1 MKNILKLSV
10 FALLFISATACDSD
24 DDLTVVTPSKA
35 AVLAIPAEGSVF
47 VLDKLTPNEVV
58 ATFTWDAA
66 QYQGESTPVSYELQ
80 MAKSG
85 TDFKDVVVVSVTTAN
100 KLAVTSGELN
110 AAALNA
116 GLTAFESQDADI
128 RIKSYVGARGIVQY
142 SNVIKIAV
150 TSYSAWDNWGMIGSA
165 TPNGWNDPDTNLE
178 YDLATK
184 TYSYTGP
191 LVVGEYKFRL
201 DDKWDTNFGDD
212 GNNLSLEAGGANI
225 PVAVAGDYTIVVDFI
240 GKKYTITKN

>member
-24 DDLTVVTPSKA
+24 DDLTVVTSSKA
-35 AVLAIPAEGSVF
+35 AVLAVPAEGSVF
-47 VLDKLTPNEVV
+47 VLDKAKPNEVAV
-58 ATFTWDAA
+58 TFTWDAA
-66 QYQGESTPVSYELQ
+66 QYEGAPIAISYEIE

-85 TDFKDVVVVSVTTAN
+85 TDFKDAIVISVTTTN
-100 KLAVTSGELN
+100 KVAVTSGELN

-128 RIKSYVGARGIVQY
+128 RIKSYVGARGIAQY
-142 SNVIKIAV
+142 SNVIKIAI
-150 TSYSAWDNWGMIGSA
+150 TAYSAWDNWGLIGSA
-165 TPNGWNDPDTNLE
+165 TPNGWDDPDTNLE

-191 LVVGEYKFRL
+191 LKVGEYKFRL
-201 DDKWDTNFGDD
+201 DDKWDTNYGDNGDD
-212 GNNLSLEAGGANI
+212 LSLEAGGANI
-225 PVAVAGDYTIVVDFI
+225 PVTVAGNYTIIVDFVA
-240 GKKYTITKN
+240 KKYTITKN

>member
-1 MKNILKLSV
+1 MKNILKLGV

-35 AVLAIPAEGSVF
+35 AVVAIPAEGSVF
-47 VLDKLTPNEVV
+47 VLDKAEPNKVA

-66 QYQGESTPVSYELQ
+66 QYEGASVAVSYQVE

-85 TDFKDVVVVSVTTAN
+85 TDFKDVVVVAVTTTN
-100 KLAVTSGELN
+100 KVAVTSGELN

-128 RIKSYVGARGIVQY
+128 RIKSYVGARGIVEY

-150 TSYSAWDNWGMIGSA
+150 TAYSAWDNWGLIGSA
-165 TPNGWNDPDTNLE
+165 TPNGWDDPDTNLE

-191 LVVGEYKFRL
+191 LKVGDYKFRL
-201 DDKWDTNFGDD
+201 DDKWDTNYGDD

-225 PVAVAGDYTIVVDFI
+225 PVTVAGDYTIIVDFV